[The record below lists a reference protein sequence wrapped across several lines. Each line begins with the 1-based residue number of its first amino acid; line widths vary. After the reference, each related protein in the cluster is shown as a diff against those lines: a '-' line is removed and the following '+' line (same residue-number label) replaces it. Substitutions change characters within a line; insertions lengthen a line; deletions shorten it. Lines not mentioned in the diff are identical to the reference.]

1 MEKTLAHE
9 KKKKVREIQILLIL
23 ISPSVVVISGAKM
36 KCTIVSND
44 KKKNNTK
51 IKQSTEISNSVK
63 S

>member
-44 KKKNNTK
+44 KKKITQK
-51 IKQSTEISNSVK
+51 
-63 S
+63 